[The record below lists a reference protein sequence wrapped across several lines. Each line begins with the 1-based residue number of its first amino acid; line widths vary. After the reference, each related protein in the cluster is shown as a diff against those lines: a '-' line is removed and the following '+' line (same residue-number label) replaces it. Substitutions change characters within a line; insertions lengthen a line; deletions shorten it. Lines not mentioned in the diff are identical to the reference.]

1 MLSRGTHESEVAG
14 TGGMSLLLDLV
25 YLAGGLIVSPYV
37 LVRAAASAA
46 FRHDLWQRLGRIA
59 ERPDRP
65 RIWIHCASVGEVN
78 AARPFID
85 ALSQA
90 FPGHEQVVSTY
101 TSTGRSLAGQRYGGG
116 SVFLFPLDFSWVAR
130 RVLRRLKP
138 DVLVLV
144 ELEFW
149 PNMLREA
156 RRAGVPVLVINGRME
171 EPSLR
176 RWRRWS
182 FLFKRALDE
191 DAPNLYGIQNSDYAE
206 RFRAFGVPESRIRVT
221 GAMKY
226 DSVRTEVP
234 GEDRERVREVL
245 GIAGGAPV
253 VVGGS
258 TWPGE
263 EEILLDAY
271 RKLRSRVPGLRLVLA
286 PRHVD
291 RADDV
296 ERVIRAAGWS
306 VVRRSCGHEGAAA
319 DAVLLIDTIGDLV
332 TAYSLASC
340 AFVGKTLCVG
350 GGHNVL
356 EPAALGVPVLFGPMT
371 ETCAAEAALLVECGG
386 GRCVESGEALKAAL
400 VELMADADM
409 RAGMG
414 RQGRAA
420 VLSHRGA
427 TERNVDLLVELLG
440 DRDHHNPGERKGG

>member
-1 MLSRGTHESEVAG
+1 
-14 TGGMSLLLDLV
+14 MSLFLDFV
-25 YLAGGLIVSPYV
+25 YLAGGLVVLPYV
-37 LVRAAASAA
+37 LVGLVVSAV
-46 FRHDLWQRLGRIA
+46 FRRNLWQRLGGIA
-59 ERPDRP
+59 RRPDRP

-78 AARPFID
+78 AARPFME
-85 ALSQA
+85 ALSLA
-90 FPGHEQVVSTY
+90 LPGYEQVVSTY
-101 TSTGRSLAGQRYGGG
+101 TTTGRSLAGQRYGAH
-116 SVFLFPLDFSWVAR
+116 SVFLVPLDFSWIAR
-130 RVLRRLKP
+130 RVLRRLRP
-138 DVLVLV
+138 DALVLV

-171 EPSLR
+171 ERSLR
-176 RWRRWS
+176 RWRRWA
-182 FLFKRALDE
+182 FLFKGALDE
-191 DAPNLYGIQNSDYAE
+191 DAPNLYGIQNPDYAE
-206 RFRAFGVPESRIRVT
+206 RFRAFGVPESRTRVT

-226 DSVRTEVP
+226 DSVRVETP
-234 GEDRERVREVL
+234 DEDRRQLREVL
-245 GIAGGAPV
+245 AIAPGAPV

-271 RKLRSRVPGLRLVLA
+271 RELRSQVPGVRLILA

-296 ERVIRAAGWS
+296 ERVIRAAGWP
-306 VVRRSCGHEGAAA
+306 VIRRSRGPKGAAA

-371 ETCAAEAALLVECGG
+371 ETCAAEASLLVECGG
-386 GRCVESGEALKAAL
+386 GRRVGSGEALKAAL

-409 RAGMG
+409 RAEMG

-427 TERNVDLLVELLG
+427 TERNVRLLVELLG
-440 DRDHHNPGERKGG
+440 DRGGRKSGKPGERKGG